1 MTGTEILLS
10 RLERLRRRVK
20 VLRDD
25 NQRLWESREKW
36 KARHVARN
44 QEISVLRRR
53 VKRLD
58 ESRLMWQA
66 RVPPSRP
73 CRNIEPNV
81 TLSPTDLQRILGM
94 RPRD

>member
-1 MTGTEILLS
+1 
-10 RLERLRRRVK
+10 
-20 VLRDD
+20 
-25 NQRLWESREKW
+25 
-36 KARHVARN
+36 
-44 QEISVLRRR
+44 